1 MEFKGQI
8 TKILPVRT
16 GQGARGQWVSQSF
29 VLTYDTYNA
38 EHPKSICFEVFGSDK
53 LQEFRLSLNE
63 QIVCQLDFE
72 AREYNGKTFNSV
84 RCWKV
89 ERPQMQQLQAQQP
102 VQQPQQAAAP
112 QGCQPY
118 YPNQQPAQTPT
129 QAPQQAAYVPTQ
141 QPAYVPPQPQASM
154 QQPAAAADQGLPF

>member
-89 ERPQMQQLQAQQP
+89 ERPQVQQLQAQQP
-102 VQQPQQAAAP
+102 VQQPQQVAAL

-129 QAPQQAAYVPTQ
+129 QAPQQTAYVPQ
-141 QPAYVPPQPQASM
+141 QTPQPQPQPQAPA
-154 QQPAAAADQGLPF
+154 QQPSAAEEQNLPF